1 MRIEVD
7 LVERAPATTS
17 VGGIRILNL
26 ESLTMQ
32 AVVKFNY
39 AALHVIE
46 TGGIHKEL
54 HSLILK
60 LMIPLFFCTKGHPV
74 FETRAT
80 TCIDKY
86 TQTMRS
92 VCLICL

>member
-1 MRIEVD
+1 
-7 LVERAPATTS
+7 
-17 VGGIRILNL
+17 
-26 ESLTMQ
+26 MQ

-60 LMIPLFFCTKGHPV
+60 LMIPLFFCTKDIPYSKP
-74 FETRAT
+74 EQPPASINIR
-80 TCIDKY
+80 K
-86 TQTMRS
+86 R
-92 VCLICL
+92 